1 MAEPIQQKESNRD
14 GTLAAAER
22 AEQTFQIQH
31 ERVDELSNRLI
42 SAIPATNIEVC
53 QSFPVCSQPSHVPE
67 IVNTEVS
74 RAFGRQPSRGSSS
87 GSAFFSS
94 AGSMSRYRINW
105 YKLRTGI

>member
-1 MAEPIQQKESNRD
+1 MAEQIQQRESNRD
-14 GTLAAAER
+14 RALAAAE
-22 AEQTFQIQH
+22 QTVQIQH
-31 ERVDELSNRLI
+31 KHVDELSNRLS
-42 SAIPATNIEVC
+42 SAIPATNTEVR
-53 QSFPVCSQPSHVPE
+53 QSFPVCSQPSHVSE